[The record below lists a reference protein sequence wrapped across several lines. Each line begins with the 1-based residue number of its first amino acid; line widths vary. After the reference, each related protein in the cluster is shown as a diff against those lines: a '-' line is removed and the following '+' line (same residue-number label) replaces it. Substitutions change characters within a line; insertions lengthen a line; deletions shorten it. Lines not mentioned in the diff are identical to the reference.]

1 MQAVGKIIALY
12 DACVAGLTRLTEGW
26 FLGLAARLV
35 FASTLLLFFLNSA
48 LTKLG
53 DGVFGFLS
61 PSAGAYAQILPPI
74 AEQAG
79 YDTSQIAFLPW
90 GLIVLLGT
98 WSEFVLPVL
107 VVLGLFTRLAAAG
120 MLGFIAVMTYVDI
133 AFHGAD
139 AATVGAMFDRVH
151 DAAIADQRL
160 LWAFPLVYLLIR
172 GAGAI
177 SLDRLLVRQVPRQP
191 QPPAYSASLTQR
203 KPI

>member
-1 MQAVGKIIALY
+1 MEAIGRLIALY
-12 DACVAGLTRLTEGW
+12 DACVAGMTRLTQGW

-35 FASTLLLFFLNSA
+35 FASTLLVFFLNSA

-98 WSEFVLPVL
+98 WAEFVLPVL

-120 MLGFIAVMTYVDI
+120 MLGFIAVMSYVDI
-133 AFHGAD
+133 AFHEADDKTIGAF
-139 AATVGAMFDRVH
+139 FDRVH

-160 LWAFPLVYLLIR
+160 LWAFPLVYLVLK
-172 GAGAI
+172 GAGNI
-177 SLDRLLVRQVPRQP
+177 SLDWLLARQVPRQ
-191 QPPAYSASLTQR
+191 A
-203 KPI
+203 